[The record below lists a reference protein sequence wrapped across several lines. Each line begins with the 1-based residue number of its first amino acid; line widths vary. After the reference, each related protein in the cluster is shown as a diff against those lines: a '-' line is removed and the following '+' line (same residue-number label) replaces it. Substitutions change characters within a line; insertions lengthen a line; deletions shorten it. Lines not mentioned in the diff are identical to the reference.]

1 MIIKN
6 GYILQRGIVKR
17 DILIE
22 GNTIAHID
30 RDLKGDEVIDASGML
45 VLPDFVNT
53 HTHLAMTLF
62 RGYAD
67 DMLLEGYCADLIL
80 IDLKHHSMVPPTDLV
95 SNSVY
100 SMNSSAVDTAIIDGT
115 IIMQGRKILAPDEED
130 ILEKAQAHAH
140 DLLNR

>member
-53 HTHLAMTLF
+53 HTHLTMTLF

-67 DMLLEGYCADLIL
+67 DMLFEGYCADLIL
-80 IDLKHHSMVPPTDLV
+80 IDLKHHSM
-95 SNSVY
+95 
-100 SMNSSAVDTAIIDGT
+100 
-115 IIMQGRKILAPDEED
+115 APHLSCFQQC
-130 ILEKAQAHAH
+130 IP
-140 DLLNR
+140 